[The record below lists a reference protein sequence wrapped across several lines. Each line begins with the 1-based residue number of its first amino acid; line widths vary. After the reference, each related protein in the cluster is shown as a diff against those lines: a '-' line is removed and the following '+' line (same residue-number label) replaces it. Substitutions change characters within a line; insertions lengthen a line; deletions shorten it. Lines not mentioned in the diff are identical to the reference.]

1 MYQYSTKMSWLQ
13 NRIFV
18 YTLRNSA
25 YFNFILIMFHD
36 LYLACILQN
45 VTQHCNLISNGR
57 HYIAWLYLV
66 EMSLCNLYCV
76 LCLYKNNIV
85 KRNILCTDYKIGLSL
100 TLYSSIIHAVNYILC
115 VLTLPRPWQWITSQ
129 WTHREKP
136 CKIIQEILFVI
147 IYIFLHEHSIYTI
160 GTGITFK

>member
-1 MYQYSTKMSWLQ
+1 MHQYSTKMSWLQ

-18 YTLRNSA
+18 YTIRISA

-66 EMSLCNLYCV
+66 GMSLCNRYCV
-76 LCLYKNNIV
+76 LCLNIV
-85 KRNILCTDYKIGLSL
+85 KRNIVCTDYKIGL
-100 TLYSSIIHAVNYILC
+100 
-115 VLTLPRPWQWITSQ
+115 RPWQWVTSQ
-129 WTHREKP
+129 GKP
-136 CKIIQEILFVI
+136 YKIIQEVLFVI
-147 IYIFLHEHSIYTI
+147 IYIFIQKHSICNI
-160 GTGITFK
+160 GTTITFK

>member
-18 YTLRNSA
+18 YTVRNSA

-45 VTQHCNLISNGR
+45 VTQHCNLISNGW

-66 EMSLCNLYCV
+66 GMSLCNLYCV

-85 KRNILCTDYKIGLSL
+85 KRNILCTDYKIGL
-100 TLYSSIIHAVNYILC
+100 
-115 VLTLPRPWQWITSQ
+115 RPWQWVTLQ
-129 WTHREKP
+129 GKP
-136 CKIIQEILFVI
+136 YKIIQEVLFVI
-147 IYIFLHEHSIYTI
+147 IYIFIQKHSIYNI
-160 GTGITFK
+160 GTTITFK